1 MRELGGKVAVVTG
14 AASGIGLGIAE
25 AFASE
30 GMRLVLGDIDEGR
43 LTAEVDR
50 LRAEGAEATGI
61 KVDVGDLDQ
70 VRRLADTAIDR
81 FGGVDIICN
90 NAGTI
95 RPGRT
100 WELPMQDW
108 DLVLRVNLM
117 GVINGVHTFV
127 PLMLASG
134 REGHVINV
142 GSMASVSP
150 TLGIGPYNVSKHGV
164 LVLSEVLEAELRAAD
179 APIGVSV
186 IMPGRVKSRL
196 GRPPGTPDDEPA
208 VSEPELME
216 PREVGDKVVA
226 AVRENRLFVFTH
238 PERVAE
244 VRERFA
250 RITEE

>member
-30 GMRLVLGDIDEGR
+30 GMRLMLADLDEAR
-43 LTAEVDR
+43 LAAEVYR
-50 LRAEGAEATGI
+50 MSAQGTEVTGI
-61 KVDVGDLDQ
+61 KVDVGDLAQ
-70 VRRLADTAIDR
+70 VRHLADTAVEV
-81 FGGVDIICN
+81 FGGVDVICN

-95 RPGRT
+95 RPGLT
-100 WELPMQDW
+100 WELPMEDW

-134 REGHVINV
+134 REGHVVNV

-164 LVLSEVLEAELRAAD
+164 LVLSEVLEAELRAEG

-196 GRPPGTPDDEPA
+196 GRPPGAPDNESGLPEPG
-208 VSEPELME
+208 LMQ

-226 AVRENRLFVFTH
+226 AIRENRLFVFTH

-250 RITEE
+250 RITEG